1 MKTEYQIPSK
11 YDDEQRKAISL
22 DKGYNLVLASPGCGK
37 TEILAERIARAHSQ
51 GVDFGDMLCLTF
63 TNRASREMS
72 SRIKDRLGDNTD
84 TSDLFVGNIH
94 RFCSK
99 FLFDN
104 NLLPLS
110 TSILDEND
118 TYNILQNILSQDETL
133 DISFNKRSQ
142 LNRIIYFQHF
152 LYQKRLGHNPSVIPK
167 YDECLSYVDKANY
180 IYIDIERL
188 CLYKGI
194 TESSDFVKFY
204 DNIYKEDFKNYPDG
218 LDQTLNLILAA
229 KKYEDYKKGFSAID
243 YDELLIITYNILVN
257 QEIGHKKYSWIQVDE
272 VQDLNPLQIAI
283 IDELSSKENQVVVYL
298 GDEQQAIFSFIGAKL
313 ESLNLLK
320 ERCKGHL
327 IHLNKN
333 YRSPKYILDM
343 LNSYAN
349 RNLDDC

>member
-298 GDEQQAIFSFIGAKL
+298 GDEQQAIFSFIGA
-313 ESLNLLK
+313 
-320 ERCKGHL
+320 
-327 IHLNKN
+327 
-333 YRSPKYILDM
+333 
-343 LNSYAN
+343 
-349 RNLDDC
+349 